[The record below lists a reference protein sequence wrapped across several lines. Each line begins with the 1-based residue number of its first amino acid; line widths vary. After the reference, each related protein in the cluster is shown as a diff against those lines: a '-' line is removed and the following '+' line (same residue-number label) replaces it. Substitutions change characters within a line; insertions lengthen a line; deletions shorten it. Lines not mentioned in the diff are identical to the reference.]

1 MKSEVIKKI
10 KIKKLKYIDPLEAL
24 KRLQNYNELVFF
36 DSASKSQ
43 KNNRYSYI
51 ALDPIHSYKI
61 NQRCKKSIFDKK
73 TEIEIKKI
81 FKKLSFQKKSGYP
94 SFQCGL
100 AGYISYDHCLS
111 IEEIDPI
118 NKDIALESNLYLGMF
133 DIVIAFDLK
142 IKRSYVFSYDL
153 DYYFKKKNNT
163 AHKIRREKIINLYN
177 IPRIERK
184 TKNLKEF
191 KWVSEINKNQYIK
204 KVKKLLSYI
213 RSGDI
218 FQANFTQRFTSII
231 PKNFSS
237 IDTYLLYRNRTNTPF
252 SVYLKNNSQF
262 IFSYSP
268 ERFLKL
274 DKNVVLTS
282 PIKGTIKRHDNIK
295 KDLQLKN
302 KLLNSSKDLAENLMI
317 VDVLR
322 NDISRVCKF
331 GSVKVNKLA
340 ELESYQNVHH
350 LVSSIKGTLS
360 NDKDVIDL
368 LKATLP
374 GGSITGAPKVRA
386 MEIISEL
393 EKSNRGVYCGVIGYI
408 SFSGFSDFNIPIRTM
423 TINQKQAVLNSGG
436 GIVADSV
443 PSKEYSELLSKVSN
457 LFPKKSIKQKSITQK
472 INKL

>member
-153 DYYFKKKNNT
+153 DYYFKKKIT
-163 AHKIRREKIINLYN
+163 L
-177 IPRIERK
+177 
-184 TKNLKEF
+184 L
-191 KWVSEINKNQYIK
+191 IK
-204 KVKKLLSYI
+204 
-213 RSGDI
+213 
-218 FQANFTQRFTSII
+218 
-231 PKNFSS
+231 
-237 IDTYLLYRNRTNTPF
+237 
-252 SVYLKNNSQF
+252 
-262 IFSYSP
+262 
-268 ERFLKL
+268 
-274 DKNVVLTS
+274 
-282 PIKGTIKRHDNIK
+282 
-295 KDLQLKN
+295 
-302 KLLNSSKDLAENLMI
+302 
-317 VDVLR
+317 
-322 NDISRVCKF
+322 
-331 GSVKVNKLA
+331 
-340 ELESYQNVHH
+340 
-350 LVSSIKGTLS
+350 
-360 NDKDVIDL
+360 
-368 LKATLP
+368 
-374 GGSITGAPKVRA
+374 
-386 MEIISEL
+386 
-393 EKSNRGVYCGVIGYI
+393 
-408 SFSGFSDFNIPIRTM
+408 
-423 TINQKQAVLNSGG
+423 
-436 GIVADSV
+436 
-443 PSKEYSELLSKVSN
+443 
-457 LFPKKSIKQKSITQK
+457 
-472 INKL
+472 